1 MACKH
6 IVHLICLLEP
16 KKKKT
21 IEMMLNNNINHIL
34 EPNLT

>member
-6 IVHLICLLEP
+6 IVHLICLLEQ
-16 KKKKT
+16 KKKT
-21 IEMMLNNNINHIL
+21 IEMMLNNNINYIL